1 MSLMTISPSDMKV
14 SEMIGTRVDPR
25 GDIEFNEA
33 ERDRYVARFLAA
45 FNADVNE
52 EEKARLVYTV
62 HQAICDKY
70 DLYIAVYDRFTWWHK
85 NALHV
90 YVTALWKSS

>member
-1 MSLMTISPSDMKV
+1 MKV
-14 SEMIGTRVDPR
+14 SEIIGTRVDPR

-45 FNADVNE
+45 FTADVE
-52 EEKARLVYTV
+52 EDERAKLVYEV
-62 HQAICDKY
+62 HQSIRNQH
-70 DLYIAVYDRFTWWHK
+70 DLYIAVYDKLTWWHK

-90 YVTALWKSS
+90 YVTTLWKSC